1 MMLFIL
7 NDWASLSLIEQL
19 FWGISILFSVLFI
32 LQLISSFVG
41 GDVDGMSAEGDADI
55 SVEGDMGIDFQFF
68 SLKNLVAFFT
78 IFGWTGII
86 CVGSNLSPLV
96 STLIATLA
104 GLIMM
109 LIMASIMYF
118 MGKLTEDGSLKL
130 INAIGKSGTVYLPI
144 PAKRAGMGQEQI
156 QVQGLQTLDAC
167 TDSDQ
172 DIQTGA
178 LVEVIDVLNDQ
189 ILIVKSSV

>member
-1 MMLFIL
+1 MTLFIL
-7 NDWASLSLIEQL
+7 NDWASLSLIEQF
-19 FWGISILFSVLFI
+19 FWGIAIIFSVLFI

-55 SVEGDMGIDFQFF
+55 SVEGDTGIDFQFF

-118 MGKLTEDGSLKL
+118 MGKLTEDGSLRLK
-130 INAIGKSGTVYLPI
+130 NAIGKSGTVYLPI
-144 PAKRAGMGQEQI
+144 PAKRAGMGQVQI
-156 QVQGLQTLDAC
+156 QVQGLQTLDAY

-172 DIQTGA
+172 DITTGA
-178 LVEVIDVLNDQ
+178 LVEVVDVLNDQ
-189 ILIVKSSV
+189 ILIVKPSV

>member
-1 MMLFIL
+1 MTLFIL
-7 NDWASLSLIEQL
+7 NDWASLSLIEQF
-19 FWGISILFSVLFI
+19 FWGIAIIFSVLFI

-55 SVEGDMGIDFQFF
+55 SVEGDTGIDFQFF

-118 MGKLTEDGSLKL
+118 MGKLTEDGSLRLK
-130 INAIGKSGTVYLPI
+130 NAIGKSGTVYLPI
-144 PAKRAGMGQEQI
+144 PAKRAGMGQVQI
-156 QVQGLQTLDAC
+156 QVQGLQTLDAY

-172 DIQTGA
+172 DIPTGA

-189 ILIVKSSV
+189 ILIVKPSV

>member
-1 MMLFIL
+1 MTLFIL
-7 NDWASLSLIEQL
+7 NDWASLSLIEQF
-19 FWGISILFSVLFI
+19 FWGIAILFSVLFI
-32 LQLISSFVG
+32 LQLISSFIG

-118 MGKLTEDGSLKL
+118 MGKLTEDGSLKMK
-130 INAIGKSGTVYLPI
+130 NAIGKSGTVYLPI
-144 PAKRAGMGQEQI
+144 PAKRAGMGQVQV
-156 QVQGLQTLDAC
+156 QVQGLQTLDAY

-172 DIQTGA
+172 DIPTGA
-178 LVEVIDVLNDQ
+178 LVEVVDVLNDQ
-189 ILIVKSSV
+189 ILIVKPSV